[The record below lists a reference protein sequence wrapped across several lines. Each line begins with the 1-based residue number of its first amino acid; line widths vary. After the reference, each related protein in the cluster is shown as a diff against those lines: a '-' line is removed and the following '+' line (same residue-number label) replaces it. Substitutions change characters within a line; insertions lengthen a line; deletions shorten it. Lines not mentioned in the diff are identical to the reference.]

1 MFTNFRKTLFVVLF
15 CLCGSSASALEH
27 PVSVIKAKAFIG
39 TDRMTVSYE
48 VVYADDL
55 ELFHGLEAKES
66 GFYDEDELDDAI
78 EKHGKFL
85 DEHVKIVDSDGNALP
100 SNLLNIIDIEIP
112 EGGLPAGSL
121 MQYSL
126 VYTFVYK
133 FKKEKP
139 KFLTFQHLIDDSEI
153 PNPVEIDIT
162 LKQTGAKPP
171 YPRFGLR
178 FNQPETR
185 NFKWSDVT
193 KNASQKDIDDWL
205 SKELEPDQ
213 VGIEGYSSS
222 YSFIYITDY
231 EVRHEL
237 LIPLATLATMIDFER
252 ADKSF
257 LTIEE
262 QDNARPKIE
271 ALLSEGNPVLIDGV
285 TVQPVI
291 DRIDFYGLDTM
302 DFATRAPRRTVS
314 MINGRVGI
322 ILSYSTK
329 GTPDEVTVKWE
340 TFNDALKVIDAVG
353 IAFEEVTKFKFAR
366 YKTAEFKEKDE
377 NIFVWK
383 NPGRSTD
390 PPPEPVSTFQ
400 EAFQKQK
407 QFQRYSVI
415 GGGVLSALVFL
426 TMFFAPAKRIK
437 WVAAIVVGLGLVWI
451 TLMLIPTTFQSITKK
466 VGLRPE
472 LSENDAAQVFEKI
485 HKNMFRAFDYHH
497 EEDVYD
503 ALQASIDGPLLS
515 TTYQNIRKSLAMQT
529 QGGAISHIDEVQYEG
544 GQKSDPIPGES
555 LAYPGFAFR
564 CQWNLVG
571 SVEHWAHVHQRTIKY
586 DAIFHVENVDGN
598 WKITQQ
604 RIVDESAGKVKQWRR
619 KLTPTKKKQPSQG

>member
-1 MFTNFRKTLFVVLF
+1 MIKTILNSLFLVFVLP
-15 CLCGSSASALEH
+15 LAVAVSLEH
-27 PVSVIKAKAFIG
+27 PVSVIKAKAFIA

-66 GFYDEDELDDAI
+66 GFYDEDELEEAI
-78 EKHGKFL
+78 EKHGEFL
-85 DEHVKIVDSDGNALP
+85 DKHIQVVDAEGKAVP

-112 EGGLPAGSL
+112 DAGLPAGSL

-126 VYTFVYK
+126 VYTFEYK

-139 KFLTFQHLIDDSEI
+139 EFLTFRHLIDDSEI

-178 FNQPETR
+178 FNQPQTR
-185 NFKWSDVT
+185 TFKWSDDV
-193 KNASQKDIDDWL
+193 KDASKKDIDDWL
-205 SKELEPDQ
+205 KTELNPDQ

-262 QDNARPKIE
+262 QDAAKPKIE
-271 ALLSEGNPVLIDGV
+271 ALLAEDNPVLIDGIR
-285 TVQPVI
+285 VQPVI
-291 DRIDFYGLDTM
+291 DRIDFYGLDTL
-302 DFATRAPRRTVS
+302 DFATRAPRRKVS

-329 GTPDEVTVKWE
+329 GTPSEVSVKWE

-383 NPGRSTD
+383 NPGRSSD
-390 PPPEPVSTFQ
+390 PPPEPVSTFHQ
-400 EAFQKQK
+400 AFQKQK
-407 QFQRYSVI
+407 QFYRIAMILGCVASVI
-415 GGGVLSALVFL
+415 GLLAIFISPQRLKGIALLLLALGV
-426 TMFFAPAKRIK
+426 
-437 WVAAIVVGLGLVWI
+437 VWI
-451 TLMLIPTTFQSITKK
+451 ALISIPKTFQSIAS
-466 VGLRPE
+466 VAGIRPE
-472 LSENDAAQVFEKI
+472 LTDSDAEQVFEKI
-485 HKNMFRAFDYHH
+485 HKNMFRAFDYRH

-503 ALQASIDGPLLS
+503 ALEASIDGPLLS
-515 TTYQNIRKSLAMQT
+515 KTYQNIRKSLAMQT

-544 GQKSDPIPGES
+544 GQRSEPIPGES
-555 LAYPGFAFR
+555 LNYPGFAFR
-564 CQWNLVG
+564 CRWNLVG

-586 DAIFHVENVDGN
+586 DAIFHVELVDGS

-619 KLTPTKKKQPSQG
+619 KLTPTKSAKSASG